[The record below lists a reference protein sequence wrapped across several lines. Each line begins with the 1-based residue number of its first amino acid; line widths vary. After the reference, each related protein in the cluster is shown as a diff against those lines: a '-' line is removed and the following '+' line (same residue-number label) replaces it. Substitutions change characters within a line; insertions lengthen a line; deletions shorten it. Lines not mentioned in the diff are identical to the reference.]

1 MIKSKIKKEPKKV
14 KKYVKLT
21 KNQVFWGSRFLVMY
35 NYLLDQYDYEYE
47 ETEMFRI
54 PDLSSLNM
62 KWNDYLENDTEFY
75 DEPGDPEYEEEIK
88 ITRDR
93 VHIEE
98 PINKY
103 EKEIRNGRHKKE
115 LEEYLPFLFPKNK
128 KSKR

>member
-14 KKYVKLT
+14 KKYKKLT
-21 KNQVFWGSRFLVMY
+21 KNQVFWGSRFLVLY
-35 NYLLDQYDYEYE
+35 NYLLDQYEYE

-54 PDLSSLNM
+54 LDLSSLNM

-88 ITRDR
+88 INRDR

-115 LEEYLPFLFPKNK
+115 LEKYLPFLFPKNK